1 MHIKTT
7 SLKNINLTNH
17 FIERAKQ
24 RINLNVDPTTIEY
37 QFRLKEIVQK
47 AEFVEVLDD
56 FSIKYH
62 LIYNNEKFIIIATK
76 SKEIYTVKTIIS
88 ERK

>member
-1 MHIKTT
+1 MHIKNT

-24 RINLNVDPTTIEY
+24 RINLNIDPTTIEY

-47 AEFVEVLDD
+47 AEFVEELDD